1 MVKLKVGKI
10 LVDLDLPQKLNT
22 LPDIGRE
29 RLEHI
34 GVLTRQALQL
44 VL

>member
-1 MVKLKVGKI
+1 MLA
-10 LVDLDLPQKLNT
+10 LDLLQKLNT
-22 LPDIGRE
+22 LPDVGRE
-29 RLEHI
+29 RLQHI